1 MCAVAG
7 MIGVANREQTTVD
20 KMLSTMRRRGPDESG
35 VYKNNDCCLL
45 HTRLTVIDPSGG
57 KQPMQLYWAG
67 ETYTIVYNG
76 ELYNTNEM
84 EAGILVDIHTWEHF
98 IIKGTS
104 PRKVELKNNLKA
116 YKKLISG
123 YRNQL
128 MFIHNHPSTGTFSG
142 EDFKM
147 FCLHNSL
154 YMMTVIGNDSS
165 VYILTKTFEF
175 NADKAIADYIHL
187 SMQYYNKG
195 YKNNNGTLAIKEIL
209 KNAKQY
215 GLIYKKGRKKI

>member
-1 MCAVAG
+1 MKFLNQFQQK
-7 MIGVANREQTTVD
+7 NRNRAIHITDIAIEKVPQTHILGFDKEQNKHIQALHKLVL
-20 KMLSTMRRRGPDESG
+20 KEA
-35 VYKNNDCCLL
+35 KNLN
-45 HTRLTVIDPSGG
+45 
-57 KQPMQLYWAG
+57 Q
-67 ETYTIVYNG
+67 
-76 ELYNTNEM
+76 LYNTSEM
-84 EAGILVDIHTWEHF
+84 EAGILVDIHSWEHF
-98 IIKGTS
+98 VIKGQS
-104 PRKVELKNNLKA
+104 LRKVELKNNLKA

-123 YRNQL
+123 YKNQL
-128 MFIHNHPSTGTFSG
+128 MFMHNHPSTGTFSG

>member
-1 MCAVAG
+1 MNFLNQFQQK
-7 MIGVANREQTTVD
+7 NRKKAIHITDIAIDKVPKTNILGFDKEQN
-20 KMLSTMRRRGPDESG
+20 KHIQA
-35 VYKNNDCCLL
+35 L
-45 HTRLTVIDPSGG
+45 HRLVL
-57 KQPMQLYWAG
+57 KEAQNLNRLYD
-67 ETYTIVYNG
+67 TS
-76 ELYNTNEM
+76 EM
-84 EAGILVDIHTWEHF
+84 EVGILVDIHSWEHF
-98 IIKGTS
+98 VIKGKT

-123 YRNQL
+123 YKNQL
-128 MFIHNHPSTGTFSG
+128 MFMHNHPSTGTFSG

-154 YMMTVIGNDSS
+154 YIMTVIGNDSS

-195 YKNNNGTLAIKEIL
+195 YINNNGTLAIKEIL

>member
-1 MCAVAG
+1 MNFLNQFQQK
-7 MIGVANREQTTVD
+7 NRKKAIHITDIAIDKVPKTNILGFDKEQN
-20 KMLSTMRRRGPDESG
+20 KHIQA
-35 VYKNNDCCLL
+35 L
-45 HTRLTVIDPSGG
+45 HRLVL
-57 KQPMQLYWAG
+57 KEAQNLNRLYD
-67 ETYTIVYNG
+67 TS
-76 ELYNTNEM
+76 EM
-84 EAGILVDIHTWEHF
+84 EVGILVDIHSWEHF
-98 IIKGTS
+98 VIKGKS
-104 PRKVELKNNLKA
+104 PRKVELKNDLKA

-123 YRNQL
+123 YKNQL
-128 MFIHNHPSTGTFSG
+128 MFMHNHPSTGTFSG

-154 YMMTVIGNDSS
+154 YIMTVIGNDSS

-175 NADKAIADYIHL
+175 NADTAIADYIHL

-195 YKNNNGTLAIKEIL
+195 YINNNGTLAIKEIL

>member
-1 MCAVAG
+1 
-7 MIGVANREQTTVD
+7 
-20 KMLSTMRRRGPDESG
+20 
-35 VYKNNDCCLL
+35 
-45 HTRLTVIDPSGG
+45 
-57 KQPMQLYWAG
+57 
-67 ETYTIVYNG
+67 
-76 ELYNTNEM
+76 M
-84 EAGILVDIHTWEHF
+84 EAGILVDIHSWEHF
-98 IIKGTS
+98 VIKGQS

-116 YKKLISG
+116 YKKLIAG
-123 YRNQL
+123 YKNQL
-128 MFIHNHPSTGTFSG
+128 MFMHNHPSTGTFSG

-195 YKNNNGTLAIKEIL
+195 YKNNNGTLAIKSIL

>member
-1 MCAVAG
+1 MKFSNQFQQK
-7 MIGVANREQTTVD
+7 NRNRAIHITDIAIDKVHQTHIFGFDKEQNKHIQT
-20 KMLSTMRRRGPDESG
+20 
-35 VYKNNDCCLL
+35 L
-45 HTRLTVIDPSGG
+45 HKLVL
-57 KQPMQLYWAG
+57 KEAQNLNQ
-67 ETYTIVYNG
+67 
-76 ELYNTNEM
+76 LYNTNEM
-84 EAGILVDIHTWEHF
+84 EVGILVDIHSWEHF
-98 IIKGTS
+98 VIKGKS
-104 PRKVELKNNLKA
+104 PRKVELKNDLKT

-123 YRNQL
+123 YKNQL
-128 MFIHNHPSTGTFSG
+128 MFMHNHPSTGTFSG

-175 NADKAIADYIHL
+175 NAEKAIADYIHL
-187 SMQYYNKG
+187 SMEYYNKG
-195 YKNNNGTLAIKEIL
+195 YKNCNGTLAIKAIL

>member
-1 MCAVAG
+1 MNFLNQFQQK
-7 MIGVANREQTTVD
+7 NRKKAIHITDIAIDKVPKTNILGFDKEQN
-20 KMLSTMRRRGPDESG
+20 KHIQA
-35 VYKNNDCCLL
+35 L
-45 HTRLTVIDPSGG
+45 HRLVL
-57 KQPMQLYWAG
+57 KEAQNLNRLYD
-67 ETYTIVYNG
+67 TS
-76 ELYNTNEM
+76 EM
-84 EAGILVDIHTWEHF
+84 EVGILVDIHSWEHF
-98 IIKGTS
+98 VIKGKS
-104 PRKVELKNNLKA
+104 PRKVELKNDLKA

-123 YRNQL
+123 YKNQL
-128 MFIHNHPSTGTFSG
+128 MFMHNHPSTGTFSG

-154 YMMTVIGNDSS
+154 YIMTVIGNDSS

-195 YKNNNGTLAIKEIL
+195 YINNNGTLAIKEIL